1 MKHFLRLMY
10 LGAAIFTSVDLIFM
24 WFTDSLPSKWMLN
37 IWGIYFALSAIII
50 FFDSLM
56 EDNTTD

>member
-10 LGAAIFTSVDLIFM
+10 LGAAISTSVDLIFM

>member
-1 MKHFLRLMY
+1 MY
-10 LGAAIFTSVDLIFM
+10 LGAAISTSVDLIFM